1 MLHGAII
8 YCHFDSTLPMLPD
21 RCTLLLSS
29 RPEHTV
35 GNSLVSASDGLEV
48 VKWHDLE
55 DAAHYAKF
63 AVAAYGPLAITLNKP
78 MHS

>member
-1 MLHGAII
+1 
-8 YCHFDSTLPMLPD
+8 MLPD

-29 RPEHTV
+29 RPEHST
-35 GNSLVSASDGLEV
+35 GNSLVSASGGLEA
-48 VKWHDLE
+48 VKRHDLA

-63 AVAAYGPLAITLNKP
+63 ALAAYGPLVITLNKP